1 MKQYLEQGLTIAMIV
16 LLLVIAGF
24 SYRGNQI
31 LQQRD
36 VQFDGFRDEQRQLL
50 ERQIRSDAKLDA
62 LLVTIGR
69 KGVSD
74 GLESQQTVEEKK

>member
-1 MKQYLEQGLTIAMIV
+1 MKQYLEQGLTVAMII
-16 LLLVIAGF
+16 LLLIIAGF

-36 VQFDGFRDEQRQLL
+36 VQFDGFRNEQRQLL
-50 ERQIRSDAKLDA
+50 ERQIRADAKLDA

-69 KGVSD
+69 KGVAD
-74 GLESQQTVEEKK
+74 DFESKQTVEEKK

>member
-1 MKQYLEQGLTIAMIV
+1 MRQYLEQGLTIAMIV
-16 LLLVIAGF
+16 LLLIIAGF

-36 VQFDGFRDEQRQLL
+36 VQSEEFRNEQRQLL
-50 ERQIRSDAKLDA
+50 ERQIRAEAKLDA

-74 GLESQQTVEEKK
+74 DLESKQTVEKKK